1 MSQTCTVCR
10 HEQREL
16 IDRALVA
23 GTPLRDIAERFFSS
37 KAALARHRV
46 SHLLPEVLQAATV
59 KQTLRADALIAEATA
74 LHQKA
79 RDLLRQAEEKGD
91 MRTAMAGVREVL
103 RCLDFALKL
112 QTVIPAEVSHVIDVE
127 AVEMADTPTV
137 EAVRRDWE
145 LICVVLGEELQQW
158 PTIAKR
164 IVTRLE
170 QISFVPVSERMKEAA
185 PWWPKDNTDVGKSST

>member
-23 GTPLRDIAERFFSS
+23 GTPLRDIAGQFSAS

-46 SHLLPEVLQAATV
+46 SHLLPEVLQVATL
-59 KQTLRADALIAEATA
+59 KGSLRADSVLAEATA
-74 LHQKA
+74 LLGKA
-79 RDLLRQAEEKGD
+79 GDLLLQAEEAGD
-91 MRTAMAGVREVL
+91 TRTALAGVREA
-103 RCLDFALKL
+103 RGCLELLAKVQNAVPVRDRD
-112 QTVIPAEVSHVIDVE
+112 VIEVE
-127 AVEMADTPTV
+127 AVEVADIPTV
-137 EAVRRDWE
+137 EGMRRDWE

-164 IVTRLE
+164 IATRLE
-170 QISFVPVSERMKEAA
+170 QISFVPVSERIKETA
-185 PWWPKDNTDVGKSST
+185 PWWPKDKTNAGESST